1 MMRFLHDTWIVFS
14 RAMRLSL
21 RNPVWVVLGLL
32 QPILYLTLFGPLL
45 ESVASAPG
53 FPPGDA
59 WQVFVPG
66 LLVQLGMFGAS
77 FVGFGLI
84 AEWRAGVVERMR
96 VTPASRIALLVGR
109 MLRDILVLIVQGIVL
124 IVCAV
129 FFGLRVPLDAL
140 LVGLAVVAL
149 LGAAFS
155 ALSYGTALRLKSED
169 AFAPL
174 VNGIVLPVL
183 LLSGILLPMS
193 LAPRWLQ
200 TVSDANPLRYVVDG
214 VRAIF
219 RGDVVSAT
227 TLWGVVVTV
236 ALVVVSIA
244 FGTRTFRRESA

>member
-1 MMRFLHDTWIVFS
+1 MATGKDGTTNGATSWSSSS
-14 RAMRLSL
+14 R
-21 RNPVWVVLGLL
+21 
-32 QPILYLTLFGPLL
+32 
-45 ESVASAPG
+45 
-53 FPPGDA
+53 
-59 WQVFVPG
+59 
-66 LLVQLGMFGAS
+66 
-77 FVGFGLI
+77 
-84 AEWRAGVVERMR
+84 
-96 VTPASRIALLVGR
+96 
-109 MLRDILVLIVQGIVL
+109 GIVL

-174 VNGIVLPVL
+174 VNGIILPVL

-200 TVSDANPLRYVVDG
+200 AVSDANPLRYVVDG

-219 RGDVVSAT
+219 RGDVASAT

-236 ALVVVSIA
+236 ALVVVSVA